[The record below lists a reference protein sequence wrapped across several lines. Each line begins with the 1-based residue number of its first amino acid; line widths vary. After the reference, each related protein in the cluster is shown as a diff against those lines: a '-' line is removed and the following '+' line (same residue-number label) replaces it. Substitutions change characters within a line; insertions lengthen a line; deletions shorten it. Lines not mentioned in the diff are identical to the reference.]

1 MAENSVQTK
10 RWTRR
15 EYYQMAETGMF
26 QPDEHV
32 ELIDGEII
40 TMTPQRSQH
49 AAVIG
54 NVEAALR
61 QAFGDGYWV
70 RTQMPLAVS
79 EESDP
84 EPDLAIVPG
93 SPNDY
98 LNEHPTTALLIV
110 EVSDTTLPFDR
121 KKKAWVYAHSQIP
134 EYWILNLRDNQLEVF
149 RNPQSS
155 KYQSQFIMHAP
166 QTVEPL
172 HAGGSRVPVSALLLP
187 EK

>member
-1 MAENSVQTK
+1 MDTDVVQTK

-54 NVEAALR
+54 KAEVQLR

-70 RTQMPLAVS
+70 RTQMPLALS
-79 EESDP
+79 ENSDP

-93 SPNDY
+93 SPNDF
-98 LNEHPTTALLIV
+98 LSEHPTTALLIV
-110 EVSDTTLPFDR
+110 EVSDTTLPLDR
-121 KKKAWVYAHSQIP
+121 EKKAWLYAHSQIP
-134 EYWILNLRDNQLEVF
+134 EYWILNLQNNQLEVF

-155 KYQSQFIMHAP
+155 KYQTHFTMHAP

-172 HAGGSRVPVSALLLP
+172 HAGGARIPVSALLLP

>member
-1 MAENSVQTK
+1 MEANSVQTK

-15 EYYQMAETGMF
+15 EYYQMAEAGMF

-54 NVEAALR
+54 KVEAALR
-61 QAFGDGYWV
+61 QAFGEGYWV

-79 EESDP
+79 EDSDP
-84 EPDLAIVPG
+84 EPDVAIVPG

-98 LNEHPTTALLIV
+98 LNEHPTTALLVV
-110 EVSDTTLPFDR
+110 EVSDTTLPLDR
-121 KKKAWVYAHSQIP
+121 EKKAWLYAQYQIP
-134 EYWILNLRDNQLEVF
+134 EYWILNLKDNQLEVF

-155 KYQSQFIMHAP
+155 KYQSHFIMQAP
-166 QTVEPL
+166 QTVEPV
-172 HAGGSRVPVSALLLP
+172 HASGFRIPVSALLLP
-187 EK
+187 GK